1 MSKILNL
8 YKVSAEGWH
17 NAEYS
22 AASNHLEAID
32 NVSAIHDLVPGE
44 CSVQYVGKV
53 YLSNTKKYYEQK

>member
-1 MSKILNL
+1 MSMILNL

-32 NVSAIHDLVPGE
+32 NISAIHDLVPGE
-44 CSVQYVGKV
+44 CSVIYVGKV
-53 YLSNTKKYYEQK
+53 YLSNTKDNEQK

>member
-22 AASNHLEAID
+22 AANNHLEAID

-53 YLSNTKKYYEQK
+53 YLSNTKDNEQK

>member
-22 AASNHLEAID
+22 AASNHLESID

-53 YLSNTKKYYEQK
+53 YLSNTKDNEQK

>member
-8 YKVSAEGWH
+8 YKVSAEGWY

-53 YLSNTKKYYEQK
+53 YLSNTKDNEQE

>member
-44 CSVQYVGKV
+44 CSVIYVGKV
-53 YLSNTKKYYEQK
+53 YLSNTKDNEQK

>member
-1 MSKILNL
+1 MSKVLNL
-8 YKVSAEGWH
+8 YKVSAEGWR

-53 YLSNTKKYYEQK
+53 YLSNTKDNEQK

>member
-44 CSVQYVGKV
+44 CSVQYIGKV
-53 YLSNTKKYYEQK
+53 YLSNTKDNEQK

>member
-8 YKVSAEGWH
+8 YKVSAEGWR

-53 YLSNTKKYYEQK
+53 YLSNTKDNEQE